1 MNFRFF
7 LLPSTDRTSQKMPV
21 FRIRGMCHI
30 TIIVIRKVHQLHL
43 KESLAGKPTSP
54 SGRKL
59 KPANYKPKI
68 EKHIARIANAVRVTL
83 WLSLAFFFVGKTEGQ
98 KTKLFK
104 VPFWKLYLC
113 NSWPKNG
120 AVARDSFQ
128 LYNWYFIILDICNFD
143 INYPLYFYGPLTLI
157 MILWHLRA
165 VTR

>member
-1 MNFRFF
+1 MNFRFS
-7 LLPSTDRTSQKMPV
+7 LLPSTDSTSQKMPV

-83 WLSLAFFFVGKTEGQ
+83 WLSLAFFLVKRKARKQ
-98 KTKLFK
+98 NYSRYLFENCIFATAGPRM
-104 VPFWKLYLC
+104 V
-113 NSWPKNG
+113 
-120 AVARDSFQ
+120 Q
-128 LYNWYFIILDICNFD
+128 LQEILSNIIIDTSS
-143 INYPLYFYGPLTLI
+143 TLI
-157 MILWHLRA
+157 FVTFILIIHYISTVLWL
-165 VTR
+165 